1 MNWISEEDKKKG
13 WKKFFESCFYPIQ
26 VWFLNLIF
34 ICGLSYVIVAY
45 PENLNININ
54 NYLEIAKNIM
64 LIVTFL
70 FNFNT
75 SIITAFA
82 TLILT
87 LFLNLRNENEN
98 NWTSPDD
105 YARKSAYKKYVW
117 TITHVLGSVWFI
129 SFICGLL
136 NIEDDRSRINS
147 DIPVWVFLFLSWF
160 ILSISRHVNSID
172 LTTHDKIMKSCYDI
186 RKIEDGN
193 NGLNKISAWI
203 YELHVQKEKNR
214 KPCNYTH
221 YKLRNE
227 IPGRIESAGLI
238 SLVGGGKN
246 KIKGMYKYIAFTILF
261 GTLFQSFIL
270 VLFYWA
276 TYEIKLKFDLKLI
289 IGALTTIFVM
299 GILISIYYL
308 LNFDKN
314 IVNWRITSRAY
325 KPRYSF
331 FSEYFFE
338 YLFSAFSFYILLAIL
353 HVIVL
358 AALTGFFGFGQS
370 NLPSHVIFMN
380 MSFTSPTHINLSIY
394 NYFSI
399 LVICVFSLFVL
410 PVLEIFIYQNI
421 LDKRIE
427 NINNEA
433 MNILIPYYFE
443 SLKSSGI
450 YIDQELRFSN
460 DEEVN
465 IYKIAM
471 SVYLRLESRQLY
483 MTYRL
488 SSGKDTKNI
497 DQDLEDAYET
507 AKRDIK

>member
-1 MNWISEEDKKKG
+1 MNWISEEYKKKG
-13 WKKFFESCFYPIQ
+13 WKKFFESFFYPIW
-26 VWFLNLIF
+26 VWVLNLIF
-34 ICGLSYVIVAY
+34 IGGVSYIIVAY
-45 PENLNININ
+45 PENLNLNIN
-54 NYLEIAKNIM
+54 NYLELTKKII

-87 LFLNLRNENEN
+87 LFLNVRNENEN
-98 NWTSPDD
+98 KWTSPDD
-105 YARKSAYKKYVW
+105 YTRKSAYKKYVW
-117 TITHVLGSVWFI
+117 TITHVLGSIWFI
-129 SFICGLL
+129 SFLCGIL
-136 NIEDDRSRINS
+136 NIEDDHSGIDS
-147 DIPVWVFLFLSWF
+147 DIPAWVFLFLSWF
-160 ILSISRHVNSID
+160 ILSISRHVNNID
-172 LTTHDKIMKSCYDI
+172 LTTHDKIMKSCYDMH
-186 RKIEDGN
+186 KIESGN
-193 NGLNKISAWI
+193 NGLTTISAWI
-203 YELHVQKEKNR
+203 YELHVQKEKDR

-227 IPGRIESAGLI
+227 IPGRTESAGLI

-261 GTLFQSFIL
+261 GTLFQIFIL
-270 VLFYWA
+270 MLFYWA
-276 TYEIKLKFDLKLI
+276 MYEIKLKFDLKLI

-314 IVNWRITSRAY
+314 IVNWRIISRVY

-338 YLFSAFSFYILLAIL
+338 YLFPAFSFYILLAIL
-353 HVIVL
+353 HGIVL
-358 AALTGFFGFGQS
+358 VALTGFSGFGQS

-380 MSFTSPTHINLSIY
+380 MSFTSPIHINLSIY

-410 PVLEIFIYQNI
+410 PFLEIFIYQNI

-443 SLKSSGI
+443 FLNSSGI
-450 YIDQELRFSN
+450 HIDQELRFSN

-471 SVYLRLESRQLY
+471 SVYLRLESRKLY
-483 MTYRL
+483 MMYRR
-488 SSGKDTKNI
+488 SSGKDINNI

-507 AKRDIK
+507 AKKDIK

>member
-1 MNWISEEDKKKG
+1 MIKILLIG
-13 WKKFFESCFYPIQ
+13 ES
-26 VWFLNLIF
+26 L
-34 ICGLSYVIVAY
+34 
-45 PENLNININ
+45 
-54 NYLEIAKNIM
+54 
-64 LIVTFL
+64 
-70 FNFNT
+70 
-75 SIITAFA
+75 
-82 TLILT
+82 
-87 LFLNLRNENEN
+87 
-98 NWTSPDD
+98 
-105 YARKSAYKKYVW
+105 
-117 TITHVLGSVWFI
+117 
-129 SFICGLL
+129 
-136 NIEDDRSRINS
+136 
-147 DIPVWVFLFLSWF
+147 
-160 ILSISRHVNSID
+160 
-172 LTTHDKIMKSCYDI
+172 
-186 RKIEDGN
+186 
-193 NGLNKISAWI
+193 
-203 YELHVQKEKNR
+203 
-214 KPCNYTH
+214 
-221 YKLRNE
+221 
-227 IPGRIESAGLI
+227 
-238 SLVGGGKN
+238 
-246 KIKGMYKYIAFTILF
+246 
-261 GTLFQSFIL
+261 
-270 VLFYWA
+270 
-276 TYEIKLKFDLKLI
+276 
-289 IGALTTIFVM
+289 
-299 GILISIYYL
+299 
-308 LNFDKN
+308 
-314 IVNWRITSRAY
+314 
-325 KPRYSF
+325 
-331 FSEYFFE
+331 E